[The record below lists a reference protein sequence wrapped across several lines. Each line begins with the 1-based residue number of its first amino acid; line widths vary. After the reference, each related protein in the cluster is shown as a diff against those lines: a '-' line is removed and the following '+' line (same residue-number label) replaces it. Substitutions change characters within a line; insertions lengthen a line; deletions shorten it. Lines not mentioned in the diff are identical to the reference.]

1 MNPSSPTVKQLVLVG
16 GGHSHLSVLRAFG
29 MKPVPGLAIT
39 LVTRDIVTPYSG
51 SLPGFLAGLYSH
63 DEMHIDLRPL
73 AQFAG
78 ARLIQSEVTAIDLP
92 GKQVQLA
99 DRPDIPFDILSLNIG
114 SRPDGNLIEGA
125 QEHAVPVKPIDEFIQ
140 HWESMRSAAMEKLQA
155 GEDYTLAIVGGG
167 PASVELAFAT
177 QSRLCHDLE
186 LNPQQISH
194 LHIKLISADNR
205 LLGMHNS
212 KVSEFAEAEL
222 TRRHINVVLDKAVAK
237 FAPGKVIC
245 EDSSTLAADFIIY
258 ATGASIPQWPFE
270 DGLKRSD
277 DGFIEVKPTLQSSSH
292 KFVFAAGDAAT
303 VVGEPRPKSGV
314 YAVRQGK
321 VLARNLRHF
330 ALGKNLA
337 NYFPQRQALALMSM
351 GNQKAIASRGNLF
364 FKGRLMW
371 TLKHQIDSR
380 FVKKFSTVPEM
391 ETPFNLA
398 PGLVDSATEQRLR
411 KHAMRCAGC
420 GAKVAS
426 DILADVLSELPG
438 NKKDDILTSD
448 TGIEDASRIRLDDGR
463 ILVQSVDYLKA
474 PVNDPWI
481 FARIATNHC
490 LSDIY
495 AMGVMPH
502 SALAIVGLP
511 QAERRY
517 ARQQM
522 RELMTAC
529 TKVME
534 QENCSLVGGHS
545 AETESLQFGLCV
557 NGFGEEDTLLS
568 KDKAKPDEALIL
580 TKGLGTGTLLAADMR
595 CKAKHPWMQA
605 AISNMLLTNRT
616 AAEIIVT
623 HGASACTDIT
633 GFGLAGHL
641 LEMLEASKLR
651 AEINL
656 HKLPNL
662 PGALHSLDQGI
673 FSSLHEDNLLAESS
687 IEANTNLKS
696 HAQYQLLFDPQT
708 AGGFLFSLPQNKAEQ
723 CLTAL
728 HQAGYPDACIIG
740 KTNNKHTDTPGID
753 LL

>member
-39 LVTRDIVTPYSG
+39 LITRDIVTPYSG